1 MASGNSDPKEY
12 YYKGNDYYEKG
23 SFDKAIENYNT
34 AIILNPNFPEA
45 YFNRGLC
52 YYNKKDYDKSI
63 KDYTKAADLDPDNP
77 VIYNNRGDAHYRKQ
91 EYDKAIMDYDKAV
104 MLNNSYLKAYYNRGL
119 AYAVLEDYD
128 KAVEDFTKVVELDPD
143 FAEAYY
149 VRGLAFEYLENAD
162 KAIENYQKALDLN
175 PDLQEASAHM
185 EAVKTKKEGGGEG
198 GEGASKVDTVKLVQ
212 RPSVNFSHVAGMKKV
227 KDSFFDYIVRPLQ
240 NPELARKYGKLGG
253 GGLLLYGPPGCGKT
267 FIVKAAAGE
276 SGVSFIN
283 AKLSDLLDMYVG
295 NTEKNIHKVFEAARK
310 NAPSI
315 LFIDELE
322 ALGGRR
328 EKMDQSATRSAIN
341 QLLYEMDGV
350 EAHNENVLVIGATN
364 SPWSVDTALRR
375 SGRFSKMVYIPEP
388 DGASR
393 ADLFKIYLAK
403 RPLGKGIQYGRLGR
417 ATEGFSSADV
427 KQICDDSA
435 AIPWKEA
442 FLTGKERSIMMKDI
456 LKTIKAC
463 KSTLPPWYA
472 SANTEIGK
480 QKEIEVVDGKKHVRE
495 KESKLGPEEQQQ
507 FRELL
512 DVIKR
517 RNQWWNKG
525 LTWIW
530 RQFAVWII

>member
-1 MASGNSDPKEY
+1 MVGTESDPKEY
-12 YYKGNDYYEKG
+12 YYRGNDYYEKG
-23 SFDKAIENYNT
+23 GYDKAIENYNT
-34 AIILNPNFPEA
+34 AIILNPSFPEA

-52 YYNKKDYDKSI
+52 YYNKKEYDKAI
-63 KDYTKAADLDPDNP
+63 KDYTKAAELDPSNP

-91 EYDKAIMDYDKAV
+91 EYDKAIIDYDKAV
-104 MLNNSYLKAYYNRGL
+104 MLNESYLKAYYNRGL

-128 KAVEDFTKVVELDPD
+128 KAVEDFSKVIELDPD

-149 VRGLAFEYLENAD
+149 VRGLAYEYLENSD

-175 PDLQEASAHM
+175 PDLEEASTHL
-185 EAVKTKKEGGGEG
+185 EAVKNKKESGEG
-198 GEGASKVDTVKLVQ
+198 GEGTKTDSVKLVT
-212 RPSVNFSHVAGMKKV
+212 RPSVTFKDVAGMKKV
-227 KDSFFDYIVRPLQ
+227 KESFLDYIVRPLQ

-253 GGLLLYGPPGCGKT
+253 GGVLLYGPPGCGKT

-276 SGVSFIN
+276 SGVAFIN

-295 NTEKNIHKVFEAARK
+295 NTEKNIHKVFETARK
-310 NAPSI
+310 SSPSI

-328 EKMDQSATRSAIN
+328 EKMDQSASRSAIN

-364 SPWSVDTALRR
+364 APWGVDTALRR

-388 DGASR
+388 DGRSR
-393 ADLFKIYLAK
+393 AELFKIYLSK
-403 RPLGKGIQYGRLGR
+403 RPLGKGIAYGRLGR
-417 ATEGFSSADV
+417 ATAGYSAADI
-427 KQICDDSA
+427 KAICDDAA

-442 FLTGKERSIMMKDI
+442 FTTGKERPVLMKDI
-456 LKTIKAC
+456 LTTIKKT

-472 SANTEIGK
+472 AANKEIGK
-480 QKEIEVVDGKKHVRE
+480 QKEVEIIDGKKHVRE

-507 FRELL
+507 FKELL
-512 DVIKR
+512 EVIKQ
-517 RNQWWNKG
+517 RNQWWNKA
-525 LTWIW
+525 LNFIW
-530 RQFAVWII
+530 RSFALWIF